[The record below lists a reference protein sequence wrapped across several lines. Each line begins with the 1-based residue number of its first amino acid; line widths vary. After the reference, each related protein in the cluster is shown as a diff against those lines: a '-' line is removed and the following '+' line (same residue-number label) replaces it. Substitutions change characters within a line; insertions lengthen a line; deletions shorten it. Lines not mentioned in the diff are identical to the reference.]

1 MAVMRRALGLVL
13 AVLCLVLA
21 PVGPHVDAAT
31 IDEISGVE
39 AAVSA
44 QSVSV
49 SPEEVGFVDRINQVR
64 GSVGAQPLALSS
76 DLTLLAKQHAQTM
89 ASQGAIFHRSP
100 LDAGAPSVWLR
111 LGENVGRGGNV
122 DVLHNAFMASP
133 AHHANIVN
141 GAFNYVGL
149 GVVNSGGTL
158 YVTQI
163 FMQAPAGSVATID
176 ATVEPAAA
184 PLPTSNIPSE
194 RASGTDRFATA
205 AAISQ
210 QSFPNGATTAF
221 IAVGLDFP
229 DALAA
234 GPAAADSRGPVLLT
248 TRDVVPQSTLDE
260 LRRLGPDRV
269 VIVGGPFVIS
279 DSVASAIRSA
289 TGAEVTRLSG
299 ANRFETAA
307 ALARFFAT
315 DAPVAFVA
323 TGRGFADAL
332 AGGAAAAHIGAP
344 ILLTERDSLPA
355 ATADALRSLGV
366 GEIIVLGGDF
376 AVSPAVLD
384 ALRAI
389 IPNVRRISGPDRFA
403 TATAIAADAFP
414 SSLSATYLAT
424 GGNFPDALAGAAA
437 AGLSGSP
444 LMLTQQNCVPVPV
457 RDLIE
462 ERDPE
467 LIVLLGGEAA
477 LGSGVAAL
485 TSC

>member
-1 MAVMRRALGLVL
+1 MAVMRRALGLVA
-13 AVLCLVLA
+13 AVVGLVLV
-21 PVGPHVDAAT
+21 PVGPQLDAAT
-31 IDEISGVE
+31 FDEVPSTD
-39 AAVSA
+39 AAFSA

-49 SPEEVGFVDRINQVR
+49 SPEEVGFLDRINQVR
-64 GSVGAQPLALSS
+64 ASVGAQRLALSS
-76 DLTLLAKQHAQTM
+76 DLTVLAKQHAQTM
-89 ASQGAIFHRSP
+89 ANQGAIFHRSP

-111 LGENVGRGGNV
+111 LGENVGRGGGV
-122 DVLHNAFMASP
+122 DVLHNAFIASP

-149 GVVNSGGTL
+149 GVVDSGGTL

-163 FMQAPAGSVATID
+163 FMQAPPGSVATID
-176 ATVEPAAA
+176 ATVEPSSA
-184 PLPTSNIPSE
+184 PLPPSTIPSE

-248 TRDVVPQSTLDE
+248 TRDVVPQATLAE
-260 LRRLGPDRV
+260 LNRLSPDRV

-279 DSVASAIRSA
+279 DSVASAIQSA
-289 TGAEVTRLSG
+289 TGAEVVRLSG

-355 ATADALRSLGV
+355 ATADALRELGV

-376 AVSPAVLD
+376 AVSAAVLD

-389 IPNVRRISGPDRFA
+389 VPNVRRIAGPDRFA

-414 SSLSATYLAT
+414 SSLSSTYLAT

-437 AGLSGSP
+437 AGLAGSP
-444 LMLTQQNCVPVPV
+444 LMLTQQNCVPTPV

-467 LIVLLGGEAA
+467 VIVLLGGEAA
-477 LGSGVAAL
+477 LGSGVATLSA
-485 TSC
+485 C